1 MLRRTSS
8 LSPSF
13 GALRERECPRCR
25 RTVDLPLGELCDA
38 CRREIRTRAA
48 RVARWVSLV
57 TTLAF
62 GGYAMV
68 ALPPLQVPRLV
79 GAAATVTWFLVSR
92 RIAERMAG
100 EWFRTH
106 PQ

>member
-13 GALRERECPRCR
+13 GVLRERECPRCH

-38 CRREIRTRAA
+38 CTREINGRAA
-48 RVARWVSLV
+48 RAARWVSLV

-62 GGYAMV
+62 GLYVMSV
-68 ALPPLQVPRLV
+68 LPPFQVPRMI
-79 GAAATVTWFLVSR
+79 GAAATVTWFLVTR
-92 RIAERMAG
+92 RITARIVG
-100 EWFRTH
+100 EWLRAR
-106 PQ
+106 